1 MEVVQSKEWEIDR
14 QQCLGKGAYAQVFKG
29 KWIGKEVAVKRI
41 LSIDF
46 IHTDRE
52 QITMENLEH
61 PNVLKL
67 FAVKADENFKSV
79 FLLLFLFVLFF
90 KIFYFFRKGICFSSS
105 VSPQWKIIVMK
116 DMMVKCQLKPKLFT
130 KWLMVYHIFTRK
142 T

>member
-1 MEVVQSKEWEIDR
+1 MDVVQSKEWEIDR

-67 FAVKADENFKSV
+67 FAVKEDENFKSV
-79 FLLLFLFVLFF
+79 FLLLFLF
-90 KIFYFFRKGICFSSS
+90 YFSKYF
-105 VSPQWKIIVMK
+105 VSF
-116 DMMVKCQLKPKLFT
+116 VKVFVSRALCRHSGRLLS
-130 KWLMVYHIFTRK
+130 
-142 T
+142 